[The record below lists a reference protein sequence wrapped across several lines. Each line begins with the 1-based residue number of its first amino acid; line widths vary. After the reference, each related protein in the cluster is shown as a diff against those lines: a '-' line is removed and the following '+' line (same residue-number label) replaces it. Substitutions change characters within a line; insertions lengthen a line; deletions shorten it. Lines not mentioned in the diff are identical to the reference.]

1 MALVVK
7 NLPANVGDMRHGFS
21 LWFGKISWGRAWQS
35 RPVFLPEEFHG
46 QKSLAGYSPW
56 GHKES
61 DMTEKLTLS
70 LHFTHA
76 SSI

>member
-7 NLPANVGDMRHGFS
+7 NLPANVGDVRHEFS

-46 QKSLAGYSPW
+46 QKSLAGYSP
-56 GHKES
+56 
-61 DMTEKLTLS
+61 
-70 LHFTHA
+70 
-76 SSI
+76 